1 MNRLFFIIILISA
14 CAPRMSDPF
23 IPPTTKQ
30 PTDRPNSLSEKLL
43 TEYDIWEFLKE
54 NPKESEVIEMLG
66 SPDSVWVSDEQPYYV
81 LYYFRPALQDYNSI
95 EFNIKFRKVTG
106 YEWDEQ

>member
-1 MNRLFFIIILISA
+1 
-14 CAPRMSDPF
+14 MSDPF
-23 IPPTTKQ
+23 IPPTIKQ

-66 SPDSVWVSDEQPYYV
+66 APDSVWVSDEQPYYV

-95 EFNIKFRKVTG
+95 EFNKIGVL
-106 YEWDEQ
+106 